1 MQLTLNFVILAT
13 ALTSV
18 VAVPLRSREVDIS
31 AREIDLAEYDA
42 RDYADMYL
50 DVRDVT
56 AVSSLPLHSF
66 YAAHI

>member
-31 AREIDLAEYDA
+31 AREIKKKSLELGGVQYQEKTAAAISNLPDA
-42 RDYADMYL
+42 L
-50 DVRDVT
+50 LT
-56 AVSSLPLHSF
+56 
-66 YAAHI
+66 IG